1 MGGASLYCAA
11 CRCKARVAP
20 SNHATSLSLEKSR
33 LTDNV
38 APSISSSKRRLL
50 ILVALSVAVIYVG
63 AAVLTDAPKA
73 REALAQLGWTGC
85 ILVLALSAANY
96 LLRFYR
102 WQYFLARLS
111 RTLSTPLHLLYYISG
126 FAFTVSPAKVG
137 EAFRSVH
144 LRDHGVAYSESLAA
158 LFAERLLDLVAMCLL
173 ASLIAIEH
181 VAYRPLIAGVTMI
194 ALVLLGMA
202 CHPFLPRRLQSISR
216 TSTHPHLVKPLATL
230 ANMLHSSHLILQPGP
245 AALGLAIGLLA
256 WGAEGLGLYLIC
268 QGLHLDIAAAT
279 AIGIYA
285 IASLAGSAVFF
296 LPAGIGGME
305 LVMTTL
311 LIAHGAPLRTAV
323 IATLLCRLATLWFAV
338 LIGVAASATVEFQAA
353 HGHMRSAS

>member
-1 MGGASLYCAA
+1 MGGASLYYAA
-11 CRCKARVAP
+11 CRREARMGLR
-20 SNHATSLSLEKSR
+20 NHATSLPLEKSR

-38 APSISSSKRRLL
+38 APSISRTKRRLL

-102 WQYFLARLS
+102 WQYFLARLG
-111 RTLSTPLHLLYYISG
+111 RTLSTLLHLLYYISG

-173 ASLIAIEH
+173 ASLIAVEH
-181 VAYRPLIAGVTMI
+181 VAYRPLVGGVTI
-194 ALVLLGMA
+194 IGVVLLAMA
-202 CHPFLPRRLQSISR
+202 CHPFLTQRLQSISAA
-216 TSTHPHLVKPLATL
+216 STHPKLVRPLATL
-230 ANMLHSSHLILQPGP
+230 ANMLQSSHLILQPG
-245 AALGLAIGLLA
+245 
-256 WGAEGLGLYLIC
+256 
-268 QGLHLDIAAAT
+268 
-279 AIGIYA
+279 
-285 IASLAGSAVFF
+285 
-296 LPAGIGGME
+296 
-305 LVMTTL
+305 
-311 LIAHGAPLRTAV
+311 
-323 IATLLCRLATLWFAV
+323 
-338 LIGVAASATVEFQAA
+338 
-353 HGHMRSAS
+353 